1 MFYGAELNE
10 EGLMAQREMNGIFF
24 KVYIP
29 FLGLV
34 NAYKI
39 ENLVSK
45 FSSLLS
51 IIIVINRLLFG
62 DLIVLICS
70 TSFH

>member
-1 MFYGAELNE
+1 MFCGAELNE
-10 EGLMAQREMNGIFF
+10 EGLIAQREMNGIFF
-24 KVYIP
+24 KVYKQ

-45 FSSLLS
+45 FLSLLS
-51 IIIVINRLLFG
+51 IIFDINRLLFG
-62 DLIVLICS
+62 D
-70 TSFH
+70 F